1 MSAAGLAMFLGV
13 SDSPVMW
20 AWASIRPGI
29 SVRPPTSTTVAPPA
43 VDRLG
48 RYRRDA
54 TVAHQHVEAA
64 LQFGEPVEDEMGV
77 DEKRLRHAA
86 SVSGAQWP
94 KKWLYRRP

>member
-43 VDRLG
+43 AIGLADTAD
-48 RYRRDA
+48 DA
-54 TVAHQHVEAA
+54 PVAHQHIEAA

-77 DEKRLRHAA
+77 GEKRLRHPT
-86 SVSGAQWP
+86 SVSGARWP
-94 KKWLYRRP
+94 KKRLL